1 MAKRAPDRDRKL
13 VYDDEDTTHDMLIKA
28 YLEYYKH
35 NENFEKRRS
44 FRTYRH
50 ARRWLREVQA
60 LSVIRQKEIIT
71 TYKANKHLNA
81 RKPKTDQGDNK

>member
-1 MAKRAPDRDRKL
+1 MPKRAPERDRKL
-13 VYDDEDTTHDMLIKA
+13 VYDDEDSTHDMLIKA

-35 NENFEKRRS
+35 NEDFEKRRS

-50 ARRWLREVQA
+50 ARRWLREVQS

-71 TYKANKHLNA
+71 SYKATKHLNA
-81 RKPKTDQGDNK
+81 RKPKSDSGNNT